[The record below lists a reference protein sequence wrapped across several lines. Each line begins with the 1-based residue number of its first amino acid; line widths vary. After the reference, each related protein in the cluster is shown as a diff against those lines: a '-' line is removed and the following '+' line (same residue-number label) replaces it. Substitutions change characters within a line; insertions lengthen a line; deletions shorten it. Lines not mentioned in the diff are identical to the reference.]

1 MSLIQNLY
9 FMIKPHAIIQ
19 FKYIVDDNAKISE
32 QFNKKILMW
41 ADAQLY

>member
-1 MSLIQNLY
+1 MYYN
-9 FMIKPHAIIQ
+9 
-19 FKYIVDDNAKISE
+19 IVDDNAKISE